1 MCYMAWPIR
10 GFGIAHERFDKL
22 SPTLRYLRAIGRS
35 GFDKLSPNGGLVSTA
50 PSTVR
55 AEPVKA
61 PVPPSPLREFWQGYS
76 TNRGALIALIVLVLL
91 ALAAL
96 FAPWLAPHDPL
107 EQFRSDMLNPPLWQ
121 SGGLFTYPLGTD
133 ELGRCILSRLMHGA
147 RISLAIGVMSVLMAL
162 VPGVILGLAAAFNE
176 RLLSP
181 PIMRTMDVLLA
192 LPGILLA
199 ICVITILGPGLLN
212 TMIAIA
218 VGALPGTTRLARA
231 AAMGEIGKEYVT
243 ASRIA
248 GAGTLR
254 LMFVT
259 VLPNCLAPLIV
270 NATLAF
276 SSAVLETAALGFL
289 GLGVPAPLPEWG
301 TMLASARDHIARAPW
316 VVTMPGL
323 AILISVLAINLVGD
337 GLRDALDPK
346 LKKLS

>member
-1 MCYMAWPIR
+1 VNTAVIE
-10 GFGIAHERFDKL
+10 IA
-22 SPTLRYLRAIGRS
+22 
-35 GFDKLSPNGGLVSTA
+35 
-50 PSTVR
+50 
-55 AEPVKA
+55 
-61 PVPPSPLREFWQGYS
+61 PPSPLGEFWRGFAAS
-76 TNRGALIALIVLVLL
+76 RGALAALGVLFVF

-107 EQFRSDMLNPPLWQ
+107 EQFRAHMLTPPLWQ
-121 SGGLFTYPLGTD
+121 DGGRGTFPLGTD

-162 VPGVILGLAAAFNE
+162 VPGVVLGLVAAFHE
-176 RLLSP
+176 RTLSP

-199 ICVITILGPGLLN
+199 ICVITILGPGLVN
-212 TMIAIA
+212 TMLAIA
-218 VGALPGTTRLARA
+218 VGSLPGTTRLARA
-231 AAMGEIGKEYVT
+231 AAMSETAKEYVT
-243 ASRIA
+243 ASRVA

-254 LMFVT
+254 LMFAV
-259 VLPNCLAPLIV
+259 VLPNCMAPLIV
-270 NATLAF
+270 NATLGF

-289 GLGVPAPLPEWG
+289 GLGVPAPAPEWG
-301 TMLASARDHIARAPW
+301 TMLASARDYIARAPW

-346 LKKLS
+346 LKRLA

>member
-1 MCYMAWPIR
+1 M
-10 GFGIAHERFDKL
+10 
-22 SPTLRYLRAIGRS
+22 
-35 GFDKLSPNGGLVSTA
+35 STA
-50 PSTVR
+50 SVVI
-55 AEPVKA
+55 EA
-61 PVPPSPLREFWQGYS
+61 PPPSPLREFWQGFAA
-76 TNRGALIALIVLVLL
+76 NRGALIALGVLVVL
-91 ALAAL
+91 ALGAL

-107 EQFRSDMLNPPLWQ
+107 EQFRQHMLTPPLWAE
-121 SGGLFTYPLGTD
+121 GGMATYPLGTD
-133 ELGRCILSRLMHGA
+133 ELGRCLLSRLMHGA

-162 VPGVILGLAAAFNE
+162 IPGVVLGLVAAFHE
-176 RLLSP
+176 KTLSP

-212 TMIAIA
+212 TMVAIA
-218 VGALPGTTRLARA
+218 VGSLPGTTRLARA
-231 AAMGEIGKEYVT
+231 AALSETGKEYVT
-243 ASRIA
+243 ASRVA
-248 GAGTLR
+248 GAGTWR
-254 LMFVT
+254 LMFAV

-301 TMLASARDHIARAPW
+301 TMLASARDYIARAPW

-346 LKKLS
+346 LKRLA